1 MSFEGWGTNKSKGY
15 YSAHALTAVPHNQY
29 TRTTLMSVRVAII
42 GTGWADRVQ
51 IPAFQAAGLE
61 VVAIA
66 GRDLDRTVAVAARH
80 GVGQAA
86 SDWRE
91 LLDSSAAMISV
102 TTPPQLHLEQGIG
115 VLEAGKH
122 LLMEKPLAQ
131 GADDATALEAAA
143 ARHPELLALVD
154 HELRFLPARQKAK
167 ELLGAGTIG
176 RVLMITARVAM
187 AGRIDPTRPWNWWS
201 DANQGGG
208 VLATIGSHAFD
219 GIRWLM
225 NDPDITISGATVGT
239 IYPQRKDA
247 GGTLLPVTSDD
258 IVSVSFAVDGAVG
271 TMLLHT
277 VALDGNVD
285 LLTFRGTDGTLVI
298 DRSLKLY
305 LGKRD
310 GQLKEYKTQLP
321 SFVPN
326 RFRASGYA
334 AGTVLLGRAIVTALA
349 KNDAGALASAA
360 TIADGA
366 EVQRLLDRVRAVADM
381 AAPR

>member
-1 MSFEGWGTNKSKGY
+1 MDWVPKKRPHDLVR
-15 YSAHALTAVPHNQY
+15 HAASTA
-29 TRTTLMSVRVAII
+29 S
-42 GTGWADRVQ
+42 
-51 IPAFQAAGLE
+51 E
-61 VVAIA
+61 VVELIGQMLDTKGSLQAQKTKLMQAIGKVADVEAVYCPDSDASRPA
-66 GRDLDRTVAVAARH
+66 GTQ
-80 GVGQAA
+80 GQA
-86 SDWRE
+86 
-91 LLDSSAAMISV
+91 LDAWDCSAA
-102 TTPPQLHLEQGIG
+102 
-115 VLEAGKH
+115 
-122 LLMEKPLAQ
+122 
-131 GADDATALEAAA
+131 
-143 ARHPELLALVD
+143 
-154 HELRFLPARQKAK
+154 
-167 ELLGAGTIG
+167 
-176 RVLMITARVAM
+176 
-187 AGRIDPTRPWNWWS
+187 
-201 DANQGGG
+201 
-208 VLATIGSHAFD
+208 
-219 GIRWLM
+219 
-225 NDPDITISGATVGT
+225 
-239 IYPQRKDA
+239 
-247 GGTLLPVTSDD
+247 TSDD

-277 VALDGNVD
+277 AALDGNVD